1 MFSVLVV
8 LHILAAVAWI
18 GGMIFLSLVLAPLV
32 VSRKAAPEFMALFR
46 LAALRF
52 RIVVWTAIG
61 ILLTT
66 GPMLLA
72 QRSIDMM
79 NPATWPGILTLK
91 LGLVAVLLLLTFS
104 HDLVLGPKVSQTRAI
119 PASSHRLLCRRPA
132 GYLASPCSSRWQLW
146 LRHRCWH
153 GRSRCKKGHRKS
165 PVAISSIHSV
175 IPQTGQT
182 TPPSYF
188 WMDEFSL

>member
-119 PASSHRLLCRRPA
+119 PASSRTAWEQTIVQTARWVPRLSLL
-132 GYLASPCSSRWQLW
+132 LALAVVVAASVLA
-146 LRHRCWH
+146 
-153 GRSRCKKGHRKS
+153 RS
-165 PVAISSIHSV
+165 
-175 IPQTGQT
+175 
-182 TPPSYF
+182 
-188 WMDEFSL
+188 